1 MTIKTGCSSAL
12 VGLDLACQAIRNG
25 DCDGALVG
33 GVNLI
38 FSPTMTLALS
48 EQGVLSP
55 TGTCKT
61 FDAAADGYA
70 RGEAVNMLYVKRL
83 SQALTDGDPIRAVI
97 RGTSTNCDGRTQ
109 GMITPSST
117 SQEALI
123 RRAYESA
130 GIKNLA
136 ETALFECHGTGTSI
150 GDPIEVSAVGR
161 CFGHRGITITSVR
174 IT

>member
-25 DCDGALVG
+25 DCEGALIG

-70 RGEAVNMLYVKRL
+70 RGEAVNMVYVKRL
-83 SQALTDGDPIRAVI
+83 SQALQDGDPIRAVI
-97 RGTSTNCDGRTQ
+97 RGTSVNCDGRTQ

-117 SQEALI
+117 SQEVLI

-130 GIKNLA
+130 RIKNLSD
-136 ETALFECHGTGTSI
+136 TALFECHGTGTSI
-150 GDPIEVSAVGR
+150 GDPIETAAVGR
-161 CFGHRGITITSVR
+161 CFGDKGIIITSV
-174 IT
+174 